1 MTQKI
6 NTITLLVVAFMIWF
20 GVPANAQNFSCS
32 YGKRGAC
39 LGYNDKVVSSDA
51 ICFDS
56 YTCNYE
62 GFTCKSSLTDLGDEY
77 DDLVGRFNNLLD
89 KHNRLIDDY
98 NILLEENNDLVD
110 DYNRLLKTSR
120 ELEDELNDLKSCILY
135 SDDLDDARS
144 CLY

>member
-1 MTQKI
+1 MRR
-6 NTITLLVVAFMIWF
+6 TLNCIIFVMSGFLLLIAVS
-20 GVPANAQNFSCS
+20 ANAQNFSCS

-62 GFTCKSSLTDLGDEY
+62 GFTCKSNLTDLGDDY
-77 DDLVGRFNNLLD
+77 DGLVGRFNDLVAKNG
-89 KHNRLIDDY
+89 RLIDDY

-110 DYNRLLKTSR
+110 DYNRLLRTSR
-120 ELEDELNDLKSCILY
+120 ELEDELNDLKRCLLY
-135 SDDLDDARS
+135 SNNLDDAQS
-144 CLY
+144 CRY